1 MIAVPIAH
9 MTIVIVSRI
18 TDKHTDDAMNVAIGA
33 IAKTP
38 NKERIRGGGRT
49 NEQPL
54 SIRVARMCRG
64 GTMPRRL
71 VGGTKPSSR
80 AAPPLT
86 SRPTV
91 LCEDEVKNR
100 SLHVK
105 NRSLAQS

>member
-9 MTIVIVSRI
+9 MTIVIISRI

-64 GTMPRRL
+64 GTMPRRRHQA
-71 VGGTKPSSR
+71 VVASSTTALNVQTAR
-80 AAPPLT
+80 SPIAKSDVPEAPK
-86 SRPTV
+86 
-91 LCEDEVKNR
+91 CKE
-100 SLHVK
+100 
-105 NRSLAQS
+105 